1 MLAQIEG
8 FGITSPDELAISP
21 AQFIDFLNTAS
32 DCVHP
37 IGAIYTSTV
46 QLLRYSF
53 WLAEQKATLPRKEYK
68 ELLSQL
74 NWEGEEKAYLKVKA
88 AFDTFTPYELA
99 QVEPRTIFQIAL
111 NFKKYQSV
119 IPQMKG
125 VPQITQDL
133 VRSFMKNCYKARA
146 KREEQEEQVP
156 SIWLRMPHRGSV
168 TGKGN
173 DFISYYQFL
182 SGFLVG
188 DNKRACQIGPI
199 YNQFVGVM
207 LEEMMTT
214 EGRTAQSIVEEAL
227 VARYEF
233 KYGFSTASSFV
244 ANNVTQEVETTQ
256 DSAPIDKDVETA
268 PDLVCN
274 QVTINKYES
283 WDADQV
289 SVEEDLN
296 EETLD
301 YQHDYDEDED
311 SQDSWSFEP
320 EEKDD
325 LIEDYEMLTPVVE
338 VTSQISA
345 PVDLLVQNLQ
355 TANSWQ
361 EINEVLTNNEEYKQA
376 AWDALTRE
384 ERRRITEL
392 TPEAIQRLSNAK
404 RKGLIIDFREVRE
417 GVYQVKRNGCLF
429 WEVVYDYKMEEFF
442 ARL

>member
-1 MLAQIEG
+1 MLAQIQG

-21 AQFIDFLNTAS
+21 AQFIDFMNTAS
-32 DCVHP
+32 DCLHP

-74 NWEGEEKAYLKVKA
+74 GWEGEEKTYLKVNV

-125 VPQITQDL
+125 LPQITQDL
-133 VRSFMKNCYKARA
+133 VRGFMKNCYKPRA

-156 SIWLRMPHRGSV
+156 SIWLRMP
-168 TGKGN
+168 
-173 DFISYYQFL
+173 
-182 SGFLVG
+182 

-227 VARYEF
+227 VARYES

-244 ANNVTQEVETTQ
+244 ANNVTQDAETTQ
-256 DSAPIDKDVETA
+256 YSAPIDKDIETA
-268 PDLVCN
+268 PDLVFN
-274 QVTINKYES
+274 QVTLDEYAS

-289 SVEEDLN
+289 SVEEDFN
-296 EETLD
+296 KVSLD

-311 SQDSWSFEP
+311 SQDVWSFEP

-325 LIEDYEMLTPVVE
+325 LIEDYEMFTAAVE

-345 PVDLLVQNLQ
+345 PVDLLIQKLQ

-361 EINEVLTNNEEYKQA
+361 EINEALKNHEEYKQA
-376 AWDALTRE
+376 AWDALTRK
-384 ERRRITEL
+384 ERRRIIEL
-392 TPEAIQRLSNAK
+392 TPPTISRLSNAK
-404 RKGLIIDFREVRE
+404 REGLIIDFREVRE
-417 GVYQVKRNGCLF
+417 SVYQVKRNGCLF
-429 WEVVYDYKMEEFF
+429 WEIVYEYRIEEFF
-442 ARL
+442 MRL

>member
-156 SIWLRMPHRGSV
+156 SIWLRMPAR
-168 TGKGN
+168 
-173 DFISYYQFL
+173 
-182 SGFLVG
+182 
-188 DNKRACQIGPI
+188 I
-199 YNQFVGVM
+199 YGAKFRQKV
-207 LEEMMTT
+207 
-214 EGRTAQSIVEEAL
+214 
-227 VARYEF
+227 
-233 KYGFSTASSFV
+233 
-244 ANNVTQEVETTQ
+244 
-256 DSAPIDKDVETA
+256 
-268 PDLVCN
+268 
-274 QVTINKYES
+274 
-283 WDADQV
+283 
-289 SVEEDLN
+289 
-296 EETLD
+296 
-301 YQHDYDEDED
+301 
-311 SQDSWSFEP
+311 
-320 EEKDD
+320 
-325 LIEDYEMLTPVVE
+325 LI
-338 VTSQISA
+338 
-345 PVDLLVQNLQ
+345 
-355 TANSWQ
+355 
-361 EINEVLTNNEEYKQA
+361 LTN
-376 AWDALTRE
+376 T
-384 ERRRITEL
+384 
-392 TPEAIQRLSNAK
+392 S
-404 RKGLIIDFREVRE
+404 
-417 GVYQVKRNGCLF
+417 
-429 WEVVYDYKMEEFF
+429 
-442 ARL
+442 

>member
-125 VPQITQDL
+125 VAQITQDL

-156 SIWLRMPHRGSV
+156 SIWLRMP
-168 TGKGN
+168 
-173 DFISYYQFL
+173 
-182 SGFLVG
+182 

>member
-1 MLAQIEG
+1 MLAQLQG

-21 AQFIDFLNTAS
+21 AQFIDFMNNAS
-32 DCVHP
+32 DCLHP

-53 WLAEQKATLPRKEYK
+53 WLAEQKATLPKKEYK

-133 VRSFMKNCYKARA
+133 VRSFMKQCHKPRA
-146 KREEQEEQVP
+146 KREKQEEQVP
-156 SIWLRMPHRGSV
+156 SIWQMMP
-168 TGKGN
+168 
-173 DFISYYQFL
+173 
-182 SGFLVG
+182 

-207 LEEMMTT
+207 LEKMMTT
-214 EGRTAQSIVEEAL
+214 EGRTAQSIVSEAL
-227 VARYEF
+227 VARYES

-256 DSAPIDKDVETA
+256 DLAPIDKDQETA

-274 QVTINKYES
+274 QVTLDKYDS
-283 WDADQV
+283 WDADQI

-361 EINEVLTNNEEYKQA
+361 EINEALKNNEEYKQA

-384 ERRRITEL
+384 EQRRITEL
-392 TPEAIQRLSNAK
+392 TPEAIQRLSSAK
-404 RKGLIIDFREVRE
+404 RRGLIIDYREVRE
-417 GVYQVKRNGCLF
+417 GVYQVKRNRCLF
-429 WEVVYDYKMEEFF
+429 WEVVYDYRIEEFF